1 MVMMD
6 YEDMTVAELKDL
18 LRAADLPVSGKKA
31 ELIARL
37 QEAGDAAPAV
47 EETEADLEEFD
58 EDESEDI
65 EGDFEDDDFVADEFE
80 DEWDDFH
87 TARQKPVLDDATKE
101 ALAIRAAQKKKQ
113 PAFRRQEW
121 FRYKRLSRTGWK
133 KPRGDDSSQRK
144 NRKYRSPMVRV
155 GYGKIADARG
165 LHPSGFEEVLVS
177 AAGDLDGLDPERQAV
192 RIAASVGNRKRASIH
207 DRADDL
213 GLRVLNRR
221 RFARKGDLR

>member
-1 MVMMD
+1 MMD
-6 YEDMTVAELKDL
+6 YEGKTVAELKDL
-18 LRAADLPVSGKKA
+18 LRAAGLPVSGKKA

-37 QEAGDAAPAV
+37 QEAGDAPAPV
-47 EETEADLEEFD
+47 EETVEVSEDFAEDVEIDEVEDDFEGEEFYD
-58 EDESEDI
+58 
-65 EGDFEDDDFVADEFE
+65 

-101 ALAIRAAQKKKQ
+101 ALATRAAQKKKQ

-155 GYGKIADARG
+155 GYGKIADVRG

-192 RIAASVGNRKRASIH
+192 RISASVGNRKRASIH

>member
-1 MVMMD
+1 ME
-6 YEDMTVAELKDL
+6 YENMTVAELKDL
-18 LRAADLPVSGKKA
+18 LRADGLPVSGKKA
-31 ELIARL
+31 ELITRL
-37 QEAGDAAPAV
+37 QESSDIPESV
-47 EETEADLEEFD
+47 EETESEIEESID
-58 EDESEDI
+58 EID
-65 EGDFEDDDFVADEFE
+65 DDDFEGEEFFE

-87 TARQKPVLDDATKE
+87 TARQKPVLDDETKD
-101 ALAIRAAQKKKQ
+101 ALKTRSAQKKKQ
-113 PAFRRQEW
+113 PKFRRQEW

-165 LHPSGFEEVLVS
+165 LHPSGFEEIIVET
-177 AAGDLDGLDPERQAV
+177 AGDLDGLNPERQAV

-213 GLRVLNRR
+213 GLRILNRR
-221 RFARKGDLR
+221 RFRRKGDLQ